1 MCGGLL
7 ATGKSRLGPGFR
19 GGGRICSVD
28 WPHAISALIRERPEE
43 AFASEIVGF
52 FLPFI
57 EFFEEAN
64 DSQKRFF
71 TVVNLKISCLSE

>member
-28 WPHAISALIRERPEE
+28 RPHAISALLQEYPEE
-43 AFASEIVGF
+43 ASASEKVSF
-52 FLPFI
+52 FLSFI

-64 DSQKRFF
+64 CSQKRFF
-71 TVVNLKISCLSE
+71 TVVNLKISSLSE